1 LKTAE
6 FEYSLPRER
15 IAQTPIEPRD
25 ASRLLVLQRATGI
38 LEHRFFRDITDYLRP
53 DDLLVANESRVIPA
67 RLFGHKAR
75 SGGKV
80 ELLLLNRRD
89 DLTWEALVRGRR
101 VPVGATIEFAE
112 GLSALVEA
120 ITGTGGR
127 LVRFDRPVEPLLDRL
142 GVLPLPPYIH
152 TNLADPSRY
161 QTVYARVQGSAAA
174 PTAGLHFTPE
184 LVARI
189 QGLGVGFAFVT
200 LHIGLDT
207 FKPIQETSVEEHHI
221 HSEYCELPVATAQ
234 AVEQARSRGGRVIAV
249 GTTAVRT
256 LESAARQT
264 NGKWEVEPYS
274 GSTSLYIYPGYT
286 FRATDAMIT
295 NFHLPRSTL
304 LCLVSAFAG
313 KTNIDGAYAEAIR
326 LGYRFYSFGDAMF
339 LL

>member
-1 LKTAE
+1 MKTTD
-6 FEYSLPRER
+6 FDYSLPRER

-25 ASRLLVLQRATGI
+25 ASRLLVLHRDDGSM
-38 LEHRFFRDITDYLRP
+38 EHRIFREITEYLHP
-53 DDLLVANESRVIPA
+53 GDLLVANESRVIPA
-67 RLFGHKAR
+67 RIFGHKAG

-89 DLTWEALVRGRR
+89 PVTWEALVRGRR
-101 VPVGATIEFAE
+101 VAVGASVEFAE

-120 ITGTGGR
+120 ITDTGGR
-127 LVRFDRPVEPLLDRL
+127 LVRFNRPVEPYLDRL

-152 TNLADPSRY
+152 AKLADPGRY

-189 QGLGVGFAFVT
+189 QGLGVGFSFVT

-207 FKPIQETSVEEHHI
+207 FKPIQEERVEEHHI
-221 HSEYCELPVATAQ
+221 HTEYCELPVETAK
-234 AVEQARSRGGRVIAV
+234 AVERARSQGGRVIAV

-256 LESAARQT
+256 LESAARLVGGEWRVQ
-264 NGKWEVEPYS
+264 PYA

-286 FRATDAMIT
+286 FHAIDAMIT

-304 LCLVSAFAG
+304 LCLVSAFTG
-313 KTNIDGAYAEAIR
+313 KAKMDAAYAEAIR
-326 LGYRFYSFGDAMF
+326 LSYRFYSFGDAM
-339 LL
+339 LLL